1 MTTFDISQPFCEKLT
16 ILTIKNLNNN
26 TYYNNALLHHK
37 IFNWICCVVNNKS
50 ELLPVVSGFKIFRP
64 CPEVEFTVHVNI
76 VVHRLGMI
84 SHIHI
89 AVCGVGGIGL
99 KYRRSVS
106 NSLIGFRGETTF
118 GFFLI
123 LISIPCQVLSKL
135 FVW

>member
-1 MTTFDISQPFCEKLT
+1 MTFDISQPFCEKLT

-26 TYYNNALLHHK
+26 TYYNNALLHQK

-64 CPEVEFTVHVNI
+64 CPEAEFTVHVNI

-84 SHIHI
+84 GHIHI

-99 KYRRSVS
+99 EYRRSVS

-118 GFFLI
+118 GFLILI